1 MFIVN
6 LKRALPSLTHSENR
20 IAAYLVDTFQSV
32 KDLTSYELA
41 ERAEVGQST
50 IIRFSQKLGYKS
62 YKDLYDDLIKS
73 SLNDMDISSVSPEED
88 TVETNEKLYRSYDAT
103 LKEVMDYN
111 PVQTIDIIVDRLYL
125 AEKVFCFGAQSSN
138 ILAKLFTNRLL
149 EIGIEAYNSEDN
161 FVAISLLKK
170 MKKNDVAFFVSS
182 SGESTV
188 TNKLARFAKQQGVT
202 LITITGIQDN
212 TLKRMS
218 DYSLCCPE
226 FIIYTN
232 FKSITNRCSQLF
244 LIDCI
249 YLNLWKK
256 DPERHNKSIRELDDI
271 TRPEFGG
278 LPLLPDEEF
287 SFPENHRKK

>member
-1 MFIVN
+1 
-6 LKRALPSLTHSENR
+6 
-20 IAAYLVDTFQSV
+20 
-32 KDLTSYELA
+32 
-41 ERAEVGQST
+41 
-50 IIRFSQKLGYKS
+50 KLGYKS